1 MPPERERGSASA
13 ASRRAALRD
22 AVLEELLSHSP
33 TAAMRA
39 LKRHP
44 GGAISLVHLHVL
56 HVMDTCGPQS
66 MRTLAASIDASQA
79 STTGIV
85 DRMEQRG
92 LVRRRRDEDDRRVVR
107 VELTEEGRGVLS
119 GFAAERRD
127 ALSQLL
133 DDLSER
139 ELDGLLRG
147 ARALRLARERR
158 MARDARPAAGRRT

>member
-1 MPPERERGSASA
+1 MSPERPPAGASA
-13 ASRRAALRD
+13 PSRRASLRD
-22 AVLEELLSHSP
+22 AVLEELLTH
-33 TAAMRA
+33 TAHAAMRSM
-39 LKRHP
+39 KRYP

-56 HVMDTCGPQS
+56 HVLDLEGPQS
-66 MRTLAASIDASQA
+66 MRGLAAAIDASGA

-85 DRMEQRG
+85 DRMERRG
-92 LVRRRRDEDDRRVVR
+92 LVRRQRDAHDRRVVR
-107 VELTEEGRGVLS
+107 VELTDQGRGLLS

-127 ALSQLL
+127 ALAELL

-158 MARDARPAAGRRT
+158 LAGDPRTAGDAA

>member
-1 MPPERERGSASA
+1 
-13 ASRRAALRD
+13 
-22 AVLEELLSHSP
+22 
-33 TAAMRA
+33 MRA
-39 LKRHP
+39 MKRYP

-56 HVMDTCGPQS
+56 HVLDVDGPQA
-66 MRTLAASIDASQA
+66 MRALAASIDVSQS

-92 LVRRRRDEDDRRVVR
+92 LVCRERDETDRRVVR
-107 VELTEEGRGVLS
+107 VELTEQGRGLLS
-119 GFAAERRD
+119 GFATERRE
-127 ALSQLL
+127 ALGQLL

-158 MARDARPAAGRRT
+158 LAEQTATGAGSGA